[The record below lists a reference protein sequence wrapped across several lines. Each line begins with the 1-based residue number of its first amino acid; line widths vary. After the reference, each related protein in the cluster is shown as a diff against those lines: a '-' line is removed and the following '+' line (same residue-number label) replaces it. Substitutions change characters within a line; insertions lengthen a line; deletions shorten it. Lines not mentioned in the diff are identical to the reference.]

1 MPAFIPMIGG
11 MLLSL
16 VAGLVGRVL
25 ASLGLSLVT
34 YYGISQALD
43 FLKDLIIQNLNQL
56 PAVVVQFLSL
66 MKVGTALSIVFS
78 AMFASMLL
86 NGLNSDTFKKWVLN

>member
-11 MLLSL
+11 LLLSL
-16 VAGLVGRVL
+16 VAGFVGRTL
-25 ASLGLSLVT
+25 ASLGLSVVT
-34 YYGISQALD
+34 YVGISKALD
-43 FLKDLIIQNLNQL
+43 FLKDLIVQSLAHL
-56 PAVVVQFLSL
+56 PAVVVQLLAL

-86 NGLNSDTFKKWVLN
+86 NGLNSDTFKRWVLN

>member
-86 NGLNSDTFKKWVLN
+86 NGLNSDTLKKWVLN

>member
-1 MPAFIPMIGG
+1 MPAFIGMFGG

-16 VAGLVGRVL
+16 VGSLVGRVL
-25 ASLGLSLVT
+25 ASLGMSLVT
-34 YYGISQALD
+34 FYGMTLAID
-43 FLKDLIIQNLNQL
+43 FLKGLILQNLSQL
-56 PAVVVQFLSL
+56 PVTVVQILAL

-86 NGLNSDTFKKWVLN
+86 NGLNSDTFKKWVVN

>member
-1 MPAFIPMIGG
+1 MPAFIGMFGG

-16 VAGLVGRVL
+16 VGSLVGRVL
-25 ASLGLSLVT
+25 ASLGMSLIT
-34 YYGISQALD
+34 FYGMTQAID
-43 FLKDLIIQNLNQL
+43 FLKGLITQNLSQL
-56 PAVVVQFLSL
+56 PATVVQILAL

-86 NGLNSDTFKKWVLN
+86 NGLNSDTFKKWVVN

>member
-11 MLLSL
+11 LLLSL

-25 ASLGLSLVT
+25 ASLGLSVVT
-34 YYGISQALD
+34 YYGMSQAID
-43 FLKDLIIQNLNQL
+43 FLKDLITQNLSQL
-56 PAVVVQFLSL
+56 PVVVVQFLAL

-86 NGLNSDTFKKWVLN
+86 NGLNSDTFKKWILN

>member
-1 MPAFIPMIGG
+1 MPAFIGIFGG

-25 ASLGLSLVT
+25 ASLGMSLVT
-34 YYGISQALD
+34 FYGMTQAID
-43 FLKDLIIQNLNQL
+43 FLKGLILQNLSQL
-56 PAVVVQFLSL
+56 PVTVVQILAL

-86 NGLNSDTFKKWVLN
+86 NGLNSDTFKKWVVN

>member
-1 MPAFIPMIGG
+1 MPVFIGMFRG

-16 VAGLVGRVL
+16 VGGLVGRVL
-25 ASLGLSLVT
+25 ASLGMSLVT
-34 YYGISQALD
+34 FYGMSQAID
-43 FLKDLIIQNLNQL
+43 FLKGLILQNLSQL
-56 PAVVVQFLSL
+56 PVTVVQLLAL

-86 NGLNSDTFKKWVLN
+86 NGLNSDTFKKWVVN

>member
-1 MPAFIPMIGG
+1 MPAFIGMFGG

-16 VAGLVGRVL
+16 VGSLVGRVL
-25 ASLGLSLVT
+25 ASLGMSLVT
-34 YYGISQALD
+34 FYGMTQAID
-43 FLKDLIIQNLNQL
+43 FLKGLIVQNLSQL
-56 PAVVVQFLSL
+56 PATVVQILAL

-86 NGLNSDTFKKWVLN
+86 NGLNSDTFKKWVVN

>member
-1 MPAFIPMIGG
+1 MPAFIGMFGG
-11 MLLSL
+11 MLLSI
-16 VAGLVGRVL
+16 VGGLVGRVL

-34 YYGISQALD
+34 FYGMTQAID
-43 FLKDLIIQNLNQL
+43 FLKGLILQNLSQL
-56 PAVVVQFLSL
+56 PVTVVQILAL

-86 NGLNSDTFKKWVLN
+86 NGLNSDTFKKWVVN

>member
-1 MPAFIPMIGG
+1 MPAFIGMFGG

-16 VAGLVGRVL
+16 VGGLVGRVL
-25 ASLGLSLVT
+25 ASLGMSLVT
-34 YYGISQALD
+34 YYGMTQAID
-43 FLKDLIIQNLNQL
+43 FLKGLILQNLSQL
-56 PAVVVQFLSL
+56 PVTVVQILAL

-86 NGLNSDTFKKWVLN
+86 NGLNSDTFKKWVVN

>member
-1 MPAFIPMIGG
+1 MPAFIGMFGG

-16 VAGLVGRVL
+16 VAGMVGRVI
-25 ASLGLSLVT
+25 ASLGLSIVT
-34 YYGISQALD
+34 YYGMTQAID
-43 FLKDLIIQNLNQL
+43 FLKSLIISSMNQL
-56 PAVVVQFLSL
+56 PVVVVQILSL

>member
-1 MPAFIPMIGG
+1 MPAFIGMFGG

-16 VAGLVGRVL
+16 VGGLVGRVL
-25 ASLGLSLVT
+25 ASLGMSLVT
-34 YYGISQALD
+34 FYGMTQAID
-43 FLKDLIIQNLNQL
+43 FLKGLILQNLSQL
-56 PAVVVQFLSL
+56 PVTVVQILAL

-86 NGLNSDTFKKWVLN
+86 NGLNSDTFKKWVVN